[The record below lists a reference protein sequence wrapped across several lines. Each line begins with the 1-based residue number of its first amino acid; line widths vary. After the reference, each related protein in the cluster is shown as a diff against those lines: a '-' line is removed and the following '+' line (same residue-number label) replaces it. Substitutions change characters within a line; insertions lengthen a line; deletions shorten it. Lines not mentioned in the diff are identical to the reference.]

1 MRQALNLG
9 MVAAAAAT
17 SILSLPGS
25 SAFAASGADG
35 QAAGSPGILS
45 GNTVQAPLDIPV
57 NACGNTVD
65 IVAALNPTFGNSC
78 ENRGS
83 SKPSSVR
90 GGGSDR
96 AVGGASH
103 GTGDDGYGGGDGMSE
118 GGAHAE
124 SDAHGSP
131 GILSGNSVQAPVHAP
146 VNVCGNSGNVV
157 GAANPA
163 TGNHCSS
170 GVATPEEISEVPPP
184 PVRAVEPPAPVQP
197 PTTVQPPA
205 PVQPPTTVQP
215 PATVQPPTTQR
226 LTPPDVTAPVP
237 HAHVTGGH
245 TQLAETGTDQDLLAA
260 AAASAGLL
268 IGGGILYRRGR
279 AAAR

>member
-45 GNTVQAPLDIPV
+45 GNTVQAPLDVPV

-65 IVAALNPTFGNSC
+65 VVAALNPTFDNSC
-78 ENRGS
+78 ANDGVSR
-83 SKPSSVR
+83 PSPAR

-96 AVGGASH
+96 AAGGAAH
-103 GTGDDGYGGGDGMSE
+103 GTWDNGNGGGDDMSG
-118 GGAHAE
+118 GGAHAR
-124 SDAHGSP
+124 SDTQNSP
-131 GILSGNSVQAPVHAP
+131 GILSGNSVQAPVDAP
-146 VNVCGNSGNVV
+146 VNVCGNSGNVI

-163 TGNHCSS
+163 MGNRCSS

-184 PVRAVEPPAPVQP
+184 TVRTVE
-197 PTTVQPPA
+197 
-205 PVQPPTTVQP
+205 P
-215 PATVQPPTTQR
+215 PATVQPPAVQR
-226 LTPPDVTAPVP
+226 LTPPRAKVPVQ
-237 HAHVTGGH
+237 HTHVTGGR
-245 TQLAETGTDQDLLAA
+245 TQLAQTGADQDLLAA

-279 AAAR
+279 TAAR

>member
-35 QAAGSPGILS
+35 QATGSPGILS
-45 GNTVQAPLDIPV
+45 GNTVQAPLDVPV

-65 IVAALNPTFGNSC
+65 VVAALNPTFGNSC
-78 ENRGS
+78 ANDGGS
-83 SKPSSVR
+83 RPSPTR

-96 AVGGASH
+96 AVGGAAH
-103 GTGDDGYGGGDGMSE
+103 GTGADGNGGGDDRSG
-118 GGAHAE
+118 GGAHAR
-124 SDAHGSP
+124 SDTRNSP
-131 GILSGNSVQAPVHAP
+131 GILSGNSVQAPVNAP
-146 VNVCGNSGNVV
+146 VNVCGNSGNVI

-163 TGNHCSS
+163 MGNRCSS

-184 PVRAVEPPAPVQP
+184 TVRTVE
-197 PTTVQPPA
+197 
-205 PVQPPTTVQP
+205 P
-215 PATVQPPTTQR
+215 PATVQPPAVQR
-226 LTPPDVTAPVP
+226 LTPPHATVPVQ
-237 HAHVTGGH
+237 HTHVTGGR
-245 TQLAETGTDQDLLAA
+245 TQLAQTGADQDLLAA

-279 AAAR
+279 TAAR

>member
-45 GNTVQAPLDIPV
+45 GNTVQAPLDVPV

-65 IVAALNPTFGNSC
+65 VVAVLNPAFGNSC
-78 ENRGS
+78 ENKGS
-83 SKPSSVR
+83 SRPDST
-90 GGGSDR
+90 GGSDR
-96 AVGGASH
+96 AAGGAVH
-103 GTGDDGYGGGDGMSE
+103 GTESDEYGSGDDVSG

-124 SDAHGSP
+124 SDVRQSP

-146 VNVCGNSGNVV
+146 VNACGNSGNVI

-163 TGNHCSS
+163 MGNHCSS
-170 GVATPEEISEVPPP
+170 GVATPEEISQVPPP
-184 PVRAVEPPAPVQP
+184 TVRTVEPPAPVQ
-197 PTTVQPPA
+197 
-205 PVQPPTTVQP
+205 
-215 PATVQPPTTQR
+215 R
-226 LTPPDVTAPVP
+226 LTPPDAQPPVQRT
-237 HAHVTGGH
+237 HVTGGR
-245 TQLAETGTDQDLLAA
+245 TQLAHTGADQDLLAA

-268 IGGGILYRRGR
+268 IGGGVLYRRGR
-279 AAAR
+279 ASTR

>member
-45 GNTVQAPLDIPV
+45 GNTVQAPLDVPV

-65 IVAALNPTFGNSC
+65 VVAALNPTFGNSC
-78 ENRGS
+78 ANHEGSQQASPRGS
-83 SKPSSVR
+83 
-90 GGGSDR
+90 GSDR
-96 AVGGASH
+96 AAGGAAH
-103 GTGDDGYGGGDGMSE
+103 GTEDGGYGGGDEMSG
-118 GGAHAE
+118 GGAHAA

-131 GILSGNSVQAPVHAP
+131 GILSGNSVQAPVHTP

-184 PVRAVEPPAPVQP
+184 PVRTVEPPAPVQP
-197 PTTVQPPA
+197 PA
-205 PVQPPTTVQP
+205 
-215 PATVQPPTTQR
+215 TQR
-226 LTPPDVTAPVP
+226 LTPPGVKAPVP

>member
-9 MVAAAAAT
+9 VVAAAAAT

-45 GNTVQAPLDIPV
+45 GNTVQAPLDVPV

-65 IVAALNPTFGNSC
+65 VVSALNPTFGNSC
-78 ENRGS
+78 ANDGGS
-83 SKPSSVR
+83 RPSSTR
-90 GGGSDR
+90 GGDSDR
-96 AVGGASH
+96 TAGDAAH
-103 GTGDDGYGGGDGMSE
+103 GTGDYGYGGGDDTSG
-118 GGAHAE
+118 GGAHARG
-124 SDAHGSP
+124 DTQQSP
-131 GILSGNSVQAPVHAP
+131 GILSGNSVQAPVHLP

-184 PVRAVEPPAPVQP
+184 TVRTVEPPA
-197 PTTVQPPA
+197 TIQPPA
-205 PVQPPTTVQP
+205 V
-215 PATVQPPTTQR
+215 QR
-226 LTPPDVTAPVP
+226 LTPP
-237 HAHVTGGH
+237 HAKIPAQHTHVTGGRA
-245 TQLAETGTDQDLLAA
+245 QLAQTGSDQDLLAA

-279 AAAR
+279 TAAR

>member
-45 GNTVQAPLDIPV
+45 GNTLQAPLDVPV

-65 IVAALNPTFGNSC
+65 VVAALNPAFGNSC

-83 SKPSSVR
+83 SQPSSVR

-103 GTGDDGYGGGDGMSE
+103 GTGDGGYRGGDGKSE
-118 GGAHAE
+118 DGAHAE

-131 GILSGNSVQAPVHAP
+131 GILSGNSVQAPVHTP

-157 GAANPA
+157 GAVNPA

-170 GVATPEEISEVPPP
+170 GVASPEEISEVPPP

-197 PTTVQPPA
+197 PA
-205 PVQPPTTVQP
+205 
-215 PATVQPPTTQR
+215 TQR
-226 LTPPDVTAPVP
+226 LTPPDVKAPVP

-268 IGGGILYRRGR
+268 IGGGVLYRRGR

>member
-45 GNTVQAPLDIPV
+45 GNTVQAPLDVPV

-65 IVAALNPTFGNSC
+65 VVAALNPTFGNSC
-78 ENRGS
+78 ANEGGS
-83 SKPSSVR
+83 HSRPSSTH
-90 GGGSDR
+90 GGSDR
-96 AVGGASH
+96 AAGSAAHGAGDH
-103 GTGDDGYGGGDGMSE
+103 GHGGGVDMSG
-118 GGAHAE
+118 GGAHARGG
-124 SDAHGSP
+124 AQHSP
-131 GILSGNSVQAPVHAP
+131 GILSGNSVQAPVDAP
-146 VNVCGNSGNVV
+146 VNVCGNSGNVI

-163 TGNHCSS
+163 MGSHCSS

-184 PVRAVEPPAPVQP
+184 VRTVEPPA
-197 PTTVQPPA
+197 TVR
-205 PVQPPTTVQP
+205 TVEP
-215 PATVQPPTTQR
+215 PATVQPPAVQR
-226 LTPPDVTAPVP
+226 LTPPHVKAPVQ
-237 HAHVTGGH
+237 HTHVTGGR
-245 TQLAETGTDQDLLAA
+245 TELAQTGADQDLLGA

>member
-35 QAAGSPGILS
+35 QTAGSPGILS
-45 GNTVQAPLDIPV
+45 GNTVQAPLDVPV

-65 IVAALNPTFGNSC
+65 VVAALDPTFGNSC
-78 ENRGS
+78 ANTGGS
-83 SKPSSVR
+83 HPSSPR

-96 AVGGASH
+96 GAGGAAH
-103 GTGDDGYGGGDGMSE
+103 GTGHDGYAGGDHMSG
-118 GGAHAE
+118 GGAHAGG
-124 SDAHGSP
+124 DAQRSP
-131 GILSGNSVQAPVHAP
+131 GILSGNSVQAPVDAP

-163 TGNHCSS
+163 MGNRCSS
-170 GVATPEEISEVPPP
+170 AVAAPEEISEVPPP
-184 PVRAVEPPAPVQP
+184 AVRTVEPPAA
-197 PTTVQPPA
+197 VQPPA
-205 PVQPPTTVQP
+205 V
-215 PATVQPPTTQR
+215 QR
-226 LTPPDVTAPVP
+226 LTPPHAAIP
-237 HAHVTGGH
+237 HAAIPKQHPHVTGGRA
-245 TQLAETGTDQDLLAA
+245 QLAQTGADQDLLGA

>member
-45 GNTVQAPLDIPV
+45 GNTVQAPLDVPV
-57 NACGNTVD
+57 NACGNSVD
-65 IVAALNPTFGNSC
+65 VVAVLNPAFGNSC
-78 ENRGS
+78 ENTGS
-83 SKPSSVR
+83 SRSA
-90 GGGSDR
+90 GAGGSDR
-96 AVGGASH
+96 AVGGAAH
-103 GTGDDGYGGGDGMSE
+103 GTADDGHGSGDGMSG

-124 SDAHGSP
+124 SDAQQSP

-146 VNVCGNSGNVV
+146 VNACGNSGNVI
-157 GAANPA
+157 GAANPVM
-163 TGNHCSS
+163 GNHCSS
-170 GVATPEEISEVPPP
+170 DVATPEEISQVPPP
-184 PVRAVEPPAPVQP
+184 IVRTVEPPAPVQP
-197 PTTVQPPA
+197 PAV
-205 PVQPPTTVQP
+205 
-215 PATVQPPTTQR
+215 QR
-226 LTPPDVTAPVP
+226 LTPPDAQPPVQDT
-237 HAHVTGGH
+237 HVTGGR
-245 TQLAETGTDQDLLAA
+245 TQLAQTGADQDLLAA

>member
-45 GNTVQAPLDIPV
+45 GNTVQAPLDVPV

-65 IVAALNPTFGNSC
+65 VVAALNPTFGNSC
-78 ENRGS
+78 ANDEGS
-83 SKPSSVR
+83 RPSSTR

-96 AVGGASH
+96 SVGGAAH
-103 GTGDDGYGGGDGMSE
+103 GTRDDGNGGGDDMYG
-118 GGAHAE
+118 GGAHAR
-124 SDAHGSP
+124 SDTQDSP
-131 GILSGNSVQAPVHAP
+131 GILSGNSVQAPVDAP

-170 GVATPEEISEVPPP
+170 GVATPEEISEVSTPEEISEVPPP
-184 PVRAVEPPAPVQP
+184 TVRTVE
-197 PTTVQPPA
+197 
-205 PVQPPTTVQP
+205 P
-215 PATVQPPTTQR
+215 PATVQPPTVQR
-226 LTPPDVTAPVP
+226 LTPPHVKVPVQ
-237 HAHVTGGH
+237 HTHVTGGR
-245 TQLAETGTDQDLLAA
+245 TQLAQTGADQDLLAA

-279 AAAR
+279 TAAR

>member
-1 MRQALNLG
+1 

-45 GNTVQAPLDIPV
+45 GNTVQAPLDVPV

-65 IVAALNPTFGNSC
+65 VVAALNPAFGNSC
-78 ENRGS
+78 ENAGGS
-83 SKPSSVR
+83 HPSSAH
-90 GGGSDR
+90 GGGSER
-96 AVGGASH
+96 AAGGAAH
-103 GTGDDGYGGGDGMSE
+103 GTGDDGYRGGDDMSGGGARA
-118 GGAHAE
+118 GG
-124 SDAHGSP
+124 DAQQSP
-131 GILSGNSVQAPVHAP
+131 GILSGNSVQAPVDAP

-157 GAANPA
+157 GAVNPA
-163 TGNHCSS
+163 MGNHCSS

-184 PVRAVEPPAPVQP
+184 TVRTVEPPV
-197 PTTVQPPA
+197 TVQPPA
-205 PVQPPTTVQP
+205 V
-215 PATVQPPTTQR
+215 QR
-226 LTPPDVTAPVP
+226 LTPPHAKVP
-237 HAHVTGGH
+237 AQHVHVAGGR
-245 TQLAETGTDQDLLAA
+245 TQLAQTGAEQNLLAA

-279 AAAR
+279 TAAR

>member
-45 GNTVQAPLDIPV
+45 GNTVQAPLDVPV

-65 IVAALNPTFGNSC
+65 VVAALNPTFANSC
-78 ENRGS
+78 ANGGGS
-83 SKPSSVR
+83 HSSPTR

-96 AVGGASH
+96 AAGGAAH
-103 GTGDDGYGGGDGMSE
+103 GTGDEGYRGGDDRSG
-118 GGAHAE
+118 GGAHAR
-124 SDAHGSP
+124 SDAQQSP
-131 GILSGNSVQAPVHAP
+131 GILSGNSVQAPVDVP

-157 GAANPA
+157 GAVNPA
-163 TGNHCSS
+163 MGNRCSS
-170 GVATPEEISEVPPP
+170 GVTTPEEISEVPPP
-184 PVRAVEPPAPVQP
+184 SVRTVE
-197 PTTVQPPA
+197 
-205 PVQPPTTVQP
+205 P
-215 PATVQPPTTQR
+215 PATVQPPAVQR
-226 LTPPDVTAPVP
+226 LTPPRAMTPVQ
-237 HAHVTGGH
+237 HAHVTGGR
-245 TQLAETGTDQDLLAA
+245 TQLAQTGADENLLAA

>member
-45 GNTVQAPLDIPV
+45 GNTVQAPLDVPV

-65 IVAALNPTFGNSC
+65 VVAALNPTFGNSC
-78 ENRGS
+78 ANDGGS
-83 SKPSSVR
+83 HARPSSTH
-90 GGGSDR
+90 GGGYDR
-96 AVGGASH
+96 AAGGAAH
-103 GTGDDGYGGGDGMSE
+103 GTGDHGHGGGDYMSG
-118 GGAHAE
+118 GGAHARGG
-124 SDAHGSP
+124 AQHSP
-131 GILSGNSVQAPVHAP
+131 GILSGNSVQAPVDAP

-163 TGNHCSS
+163 MGSHCSS

-184 PVRAVEPPAPVQP
+184 TVRTVE
-197 PTTVQPPA
+197 
-205 PVQPPTTVQP
+205 P
-215 PATVQPPTTQR
+215 PATVQPPAVQR
-226 LTPPDVTAPVP
+226 LTPPPRVKVP
-237 HAHVTGGH
+237 AQHTHVTGGR
-245 TQLAETGTDQDLLAA
+245 TQLAETGADQDLLAA